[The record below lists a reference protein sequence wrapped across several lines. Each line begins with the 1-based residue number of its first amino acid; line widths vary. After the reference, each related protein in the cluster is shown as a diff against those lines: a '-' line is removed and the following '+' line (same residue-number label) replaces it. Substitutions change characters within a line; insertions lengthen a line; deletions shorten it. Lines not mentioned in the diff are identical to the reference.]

1 MIALLQPVLGLHP
14 KADARKCE
22 VWLVNSWCEFGI
34 SDRYLRICNGLG
46 GWSFDPK
53 PSVPAWGVGVAH
65 LGRSVRRREWVHG
78 RVGCGMQALGRAA
91 AQADRA

>member
-1 MIALLQPVLGLHP
+1 
-14 KADARKCE
+14 
-22 VWLVNSWCEFGI
+22 VWLLENSWLSSVYPTGI
-34 SDRYLRICNGLG
+34 SECNGLG